1 MTQCWTFDSSI
12 SFLKPFLIVIKLFH
26 NCYCFLFKPANNNL
40 LSWSNYKIIVFPIFA
55 ARGKVD
61 STFDTIQSDQQK
73 GEQHTTTPPTLT
85 NFIYWFYLLCLLS
98 APTWCCHEVSRR
110 CGVVTLI
117 VTMPWHIATSPHTG
131 TAVIHPSHSQGK
143 WHLICLK
150 GETGVLSLIILNC
163 IVALYRLYINRHLT
177 SYFLIEPA

>member
-73 GEQHTTTPPTLT
+73 GEQHTTTPPTPT
-85 NFIYWFYLLCLLS
+85 NSILLILFIVFAVCPHMMLS
-98 APTWCCHEVSRR
+98 WTVTWVWGCHTD
-110 CGVVTLI
+110 CHNGMTHCYI
-117 VTMPWHIATSPHTG
+117 SPHCCDTPV
-131 TAVIHPSHSQGK
+131 THSAARVSD
-143 WHLICLK
+143 I
-150 GETGVLSLIILNC
+150 SF
-163 IVALYRLYINRHLT
+163 A
-177 SYFLIEPA
+177 

>member
-73 GEQHTTTPPTLT
+73 GEQHTTTPRHHQHQPIL
-85 NFIYWFYLLCLLS
+85 FYWFYLLCLLCV
-98 APTWCCHEVSRR
+98 PTWCCHELSRG

-117 VTMPWHIATSPHTG
+117 VTMAWHIATSPHT
-131 TAVIHPSHSQGK
+131 AVIHPSHTQPPG
-143 WHLICLK
+143 
-150 GETGVLSLIILNC
+150 
-163 IVALYRLYINRHLT
+163 
-177 SYFLIEPA
+177 

>member
-73 GEQHTTTPPTLT
+73 GEQHTTTPPTPT
-85 NFIYWFYLLCLLS
+85 NFILLILFIVFAVCPYMMLS
-98 APTWCCHEVSRR
+98 WTVTWVWGCHTD
-110 CGVVTLI
+110 CHNGMTHCYI
-117 VTMPWHIATSPHTG
+117 SPHCCDTPV
-131 TAVIHPSHSQGK
+131 THSAARVSD
-143 WHLICLK
+143 I
-150 GETGVLSLIILNC
+150 SF
-163 IVALYRLYINRHLT
+163 A
-177 SYFLIEPA
+177 

>member
-61 STFDTIQSDQQK
+61 STFDTTQSDQQK
-73 GEQHTTTPPTLT
+73 GEQHTTNTNQFYFTDSIYCVCCLSLHDAVMNCHVGVGLSHWLSQWHDTLLHLPTLLWYT
-85 NFIYWFYLLCLLS
+85 RHTLS
-98 APTWCCHEVSRR
+98 R
-110 CGVVTLI
+110 
-117 VTMPWHIATSPHTG
+117 
-131 TAVIHPSHSQGK
+131 QGK

-150 GETGVLSLIILNC
+150 GELVSS
-163 IVALYRLYINRHLT
+163 A
-177 SYFLIEPA
+177 

>member
-73 GEQHTTTPPTLT
+73 GEQHTTTPPTTT
-85 NFIYWFYLLCLLS
+85 NSILLILFIVFAVCPYIHDAVMNCHVGVGLSHWLSQWHDTLLHLPTLLWY
-98 APTWCCHEVSRR
+98 TRHTLSR
-110 CGVVTLI
+110 
-117 VTMPWHIATSPHTG
+117 
-131 TAVIHPSHSQGK
+131 QGK

-163 IVALYRLYINRHLT
+163 IVALYIIRHLT
-177 SYFLIEPA
+177 CYWKMPEWE

>member
-73 GEQHTTTPPTLT
+73 GEQHTTTPPTPT
-85 NFIYWFYLLCLLS
+85 NSTDSIHCVYCLPLHDAVMNCHVGVGLSHWLSQCHDTLLHLPTLLWY
-98 APTWCCHEVSRR
+98 TRHNHRVSD
-110 CGVVTLI
+110 
-117 VTMPWHIATSPHTG
+117 
-131 TAVIHPSHSQGK
+131 
-143 WHLICLK
+143 
-150 GETGVLSLIILNC
+150 ILF
-163 IVALYRLYINRHLT
+163 A
-177 SYFLIEPA
+177 